1 MNKILL
7 FILIS
12 FFLVNCSLNKNSRL
26 WNEKEK
32 DLNENKNLTKIF
44 VEEKKESSEL
54 NPLIKL
60 DLSKNQQ
67 NNKTVDNL
75 NNFGSL
81 KYNGSLNKIANFKF
95 AKFNNFSQ
103 FDFEPLIL
111 KDGLIFFDKKGN
123 ILRFNDNQKIVWK
136 KNYYS
141 KTEKKLNP
149 KLLFSMKDKNLI
161 VADNIAK
168 IFSVNSTSGDL
179 IWSKK
184 SDYPFNSQIKIYKDR
199 FFVVDYKNI
208 LRCFYLKD
216 GSECWNVQTE
226 DSFTISNSK
235 YSLIIVSDLVIFNN
249 SVGDI
254 TAVDILSGLIKWQ
267 LPTQKSS
274 IINETY
280 NFNYSRL
287 VSDGNSIY
295 FSNNKNQFFSIDLN
309 TGTSNWINEVSSILT
324 PVLIGNYIFTVS
336 EDGYLFTIQKKQGNI
351 IRINDLYKNYDLK
364 KRKKLKPIGFLVGQN
379 NLYLTNSD
387 GSLIVVKLI
396 SGNILKIEKVSRD
409 LISKPY
415 IYNGELFI
423 VKNGSIVKYD

>member
-123 ILRFNDNQKIVWK
+123 ILRFNNNQKIVWK

-168 IFSVNSTSGDL
+168 IFLINSISGDL

-184 SDYPFNSQIKIYKDR
+184 SDYPFNSQIKIYKDK

-235 YSLIIVSDLVIFNN
+235 YSLIIVNDLVIFNN

-254 TAVDILSGLIKWQ
+254 TAVNILSGLIKWQ

>member
-1 MNKILL
+1 VNKILL

-95 AKFNNFSQ
+95 TKFNNFSQ

-123 ILRFNDNQKIVWK
+123 ILRFNDNQKIIWK

-149 KLLFSMKDKNLI
+149 KLLFSMKGKNLI

-168 IFSVNSTSGDL
+168 IFLVNSISGDL

-235 YSLIIVSDLVIFNN
+235 YSLIIVNDLVIFNN

-254 TAVDILSGLIKWQ
+254 TAVNILSGLIKWQ
-267 LPTQKSS
+267 LPTQKNS

-295 FSNNKNQFFSIDLN
+295 FSNNKNQFFSVDLN
-309 TGTSNWINEVSSILT
+309 TGTTNWINEVSSILT
-324 PVLIGNYIFTVS
+324 PVIIGNYIFTVS
-336 EDGYLFTIQKKQGNI
+336 EDGYLFTFQKKQGNI

-387 GSLIVVKLI
+387 GVLIVVKLI
-396 SGNILKIEKVSRD
+396 SGNILKIEKVSRG

>member
-123 ILRFNDNQKIVWK
+123 ILRFNDNQKIIWK

-168 IFSVNSTSGDL
+168 IFLINSISGDL

-235 YSLIIVSDLVIFNN
+235 YSLIIVNDLVIFNN
-249 SVGDI
+249 SIGDI
-254 TAVDILSGLIKWQ
+254 TAVDISSGLIKWQ

-295 FSNNKNQFFSIDLN
+295 FSNNKNQFFSVDLN
-309 TGTSNWINEVSSILT
+309 TGTTNWINEVSSILT

-336 EDGYLFTIQKKQGNI
+336 EDGYLFTFQKKQGNI

-387 GSLIVVKLI
+387 GALIVVKLI
-396 SGNILKIEKVSRD
+396 SGNILKIEKVSRG

>member
-1 MNKILL
+1 
-7 FILIS
+7 
-12 FFLVNCSLNKNSRL
+12 
-26 WNEKEK
+26 
-32 DLNENKNLTKIF
+32 
-44 VEEKKESSEL
+44 
-54 NPLIKL
+54 
-60 DLSKNQQ
+60 
-67 NNKTVDNL
+67 
-75 NNFGSL
+75 
-81 KYNGSLNKIANFKF
+81 
-95 AKFNNFSQ
+95 
-103 FDFEPLIL
+103 
-111 KDGLIFFDKKGN
+111 
-123 ILRFNDNQKIVWK
+123 
-136 KNYYS
+136 
-141 KTEKKLNP
+141 
-149 KLLFSMKDKNLI
+149 
-161 VADNIAK
+161 
-168 IFSVNSTSGDL
+168 
-179 IWSKK
+179 
-184 SDYPFNSQIKIYKDR
+184 
-199 FFVVDYKNI
+199 
-208 LRCFYLKD
+208 
-216 GSECWNVQTE
+216 
-226 DSFTISNSK
+226 
-235 YSLIIVSDLVIFNN
+235 
-249 SVGDI
+249 
-254 TAVDILSGLIKWQ
+254 LSGLIKWQ

-295 FSNNKNQFFSIDLN
+295 FSNNKNQFFSVDLN

-336 EDGYLFTIQKKQGNI
+336 EDGYLFTFQKKQGNI

>member
-1 MNKILL
+1 VNKILL

-103 FDFEPLIL
+103 FNFEPLIL

-123 ILRFNDNQKIVWK
+123 ILRFNDNQKIIWK

-149 KLLFSMKDKNLI
+149 KLLFSMKGKNLI

-168 IFSVNSTSGDL
+168 IFLVNSISGDL

-235 YSLIIVSDLVIFNN
+235 YSLIIVNDLVIFNN

-254 TAVDILSGLIKWQ
+254 TAVNILSGLIKWQ
-267 LPTQKSS
+267 LPTQKNS

-295 FSNNKNQFFSIDLN
+295 FSNNKNQFFSVDLN
-309 TGTSNWINEVSSILT
+309 TGTTNWISEVSSILT
-324 PVLIGNYIFTVS
+324 PVIIGNYIFTVS
-336 EDGYLFTIQKKQGNI
+336 EDGYLFTFQKKQGNI

-387 GSLIVVKLI
+387 GALIVVKLI
-396 SGNILKIEKVSRD
+396 SGNILKIEKVSRG

>member
-168 IFSVNSTSGDL
+168 IFLINSISGDL

-235 YSLIIVSDLVIFNN
+235 YSLIIVNDLVIFNN

-295 FSNNKNQFFSIDLN
+295 FSNNKNQFFSVDLN

-324 PVLIGNYIFTVS
+324 PVIIGNYIFTVS

>member
-67 NNKTVDNL
+67 NNKTVVNL

-81 KYNGSLNKIANFKF
+81 KYKGSLNKIANFKF

-123 ILRFNDNQKIVWK
+123 ILRFNDNQKIIWK

-149 KLLFSMKDKNLI
+149 KLLFSMKGKNLI

-168 IFSVNSTSGDL
+168 IFLINSISGDL

-199 FFVVDYKNI
+199 FFIVDYKNI

-216 GSECWNVQTE
+216 GSECWNVQTD

-235 YSLIIVSDLVIFNN
+235 YSLIIINGLVIFNN

-295 FSNNKNQFFSIDLN
+295 FSNNKNQFFSVDLN
-309 TGTSNWINEVSSILT
+309 TGTTNWINEVSSILT
-324 PVLIGNYIFTVS
+324 PVIIGNYIFSVS

-351 IRINDLYKNYDLK
+351 IKINDLYKNYDLK

-387 GSLIVVKLI
+387 GALIVVKLI

-409 LISKPY
+409 FISKPY
-415 IYNGELFI
+415 IYNGKLFI

>member
-1 MNKILL
+1 VNKILL

-168 IFSVNSTSGDL
+168 IFLINSISGDL

-235 YSLIIVSDLVIFNN
+235 YSLIIVNDLVIFNN

-254 TAVDILSGLIKWQ
+254 TAVNILSGLIKWQ

-295 FSNNKNQFFSIDLN
+295 FSNNKNQFFSVDLN

-324 PVLIGNYIFTVS
+324 PVIIDNYIFTVS

>member
-60 DLSKNQQ
+60 DLSTNQQ

-168 IFSVNSTSGDL
+168 IFLINSISGDL

-295 FSNNKNQFFSIDLN
+295 FSNNKNQFFSVDLN

-324 PVLIGNYIFTVS
+324 PVIIDNYIFTVS

-396 SGNILKIEKVSRD
+396 SGNILKIEKVSRG
-409 LISKPY
+409 LISKPS
-415 IYNGELFI
+415 IYNGKLFI

>member
-67 NNKTVDNL
+67 NNKTVDNF

-168 IFSVNSTSGDL
+168 IFLINSISGDL

-235 YSLIIVSDLVIFNN
+235 YSLIIVNDLVIFNN

-254 TAVDILSGLIKWQ
+254 TAVNILSGLIKWQ

-295 FSNNKNQFFSIDLN
+295 FSNNKNQFFSVDLN

-324 PVLIGNYIFTVS
+324 PVIIGNYIFTVS
-336 EDGYLFTIQKKQGNI
+336 EDGYLFTFQKKQGNI

-387 GSLIVVKLI
+387 GALIVVKLI
-396 SGNILKIEKVSRD
+396 SGNILKIEKVSRG

>member
-123 ILRFNDNQKIVWK
+123 ILKFNDNQKIIWK

-168 IFSVNSTSGDL
+168 IFLVNSISGDL

-235 YSLIIVSDLVIFNN
+235 YSLIIVNDLVIFNN

-254 TAVDILSGLIKWQ
+254 TAVNILSGLIKWQ

-295 FSNNKNQFFSIDLN
+295 FSNNKNQFFSVDLN
-309 TGTSNWINEVSSILT
+309 TGTTNWISEVSSILT
-324 PVLIGNYIFTVS
+324 PVIIGNYIFTVS
-336 EDGYLFTIQKKQGNI
+336 EDGYLFTFQKKQGNI

-387 GSLIVVKLI
+387 GALIVVKLI

>member
-111 KDGLIFFDKKGN
+111 KNGLIFFDKKGN
-123 ILRFNDNQKIVWK
+123 ILRFNDNQKIIWK

-168 IFSVNSTSGDL
+168 IFSINIVSGDL

-199 FFVVDYKNI
+199 FFVIDYKNI

-235 YSLIIVSDLVIFNN
+235 YSLIIVNDLVIFNN

-254 TAVDILSGLIKWQ
+254 TAVNILSGLIKWQ

-295 FSNNKNQFFSIDLN
+295 FSNNKNQFFSVDLN
-309 TGTSNWINEVSSILT
+309 TGTTNWISEVSSILT
-324 PVLIGNYIFTVS
+324 PVIIGNYIFTVS
-336 EDGYLFTIQKKQGNI
+336 EDGYLFTFQKKQGNI

-387 GSLIVVKLI
+387 GALIVVKLI
-396 SGNILKIEKVSRD
+396 SGNILKIEKVSRG

>member
-1 MNKILL
+1 VNKILL

-295 FSNNKNQFFSIDLN
+295 FSNNKNQFFSVDLN

-324 PVLIGNYIFTVS
+324 PVIIDNYIFTVS

>member
-123 ILRFNDNQKIVWK
+123 ILRFNDNQKIIWK

-149 KLLFSMKDKNLI
+149 KLLFSMKGKNLI

-168 IFSVNSTSGDL
+168 IFLVNSISGDL

-235 YSLIIVSDLVIFNN
+235 YSLIIVNDLVIFNN

-254 TAVDILSGLIKWQ
+254 TAVNILSGLIKWQ
-267 LPTQKSS
+267 LPTQKNS

-295 FSNNKNQFFSIDLN
+295 FSNNKNQFFSVDLN
-309 TGTSNWINEVSSILT
+309 TGTTNWINEVSSILT
-324 PVLIGNYIFTVS
+324 PVIIGNYIFTVS
-336 EDGYLFTIQKKQGNI
+336 EDGYLFTFQKKQGNI

-387 GSLIVVKLI
+387 GALIVVKLI
-396 SGNILKIEKVSRD
+396 SGNILKIEKVSRG

>member
-1 MNKILL
+1 VNKILL

-123 ILRFNDNQKIVWK
+123 ILKFNDNQKIIWK

-168 IFSVNSTSGDL
+168 IFLVNSISGDL

-184 SDYPFNSQIKIYKDR
+184 SDYSFNSQIKIYKDR

-235 YSLIIVSDLVIFNN
+235 YSLIIVNDLVIFNN
-249 SVGDI
+249 SIGDI
-254 TAVDILSGLIKWQ
+254 TAVDISSGLIKWQ

-295 FSNNKNQFFSIDLN
+295 FSNNKNQFFSVDLN
-309 TGTSNWINEVSSILT
+309 TGTTNWINEVSSILT
-324 PVLIGNYIFTVS
+324 PVIIGNYIFTVS
-336 EDGYLFTIQKKQGNI
+336 EDGYLFTFQKKQGNI

-387 GSLIVVKLI
+387 GALIVVKLI

>member
-1 MNKILL
+1 VNKILL

-123 ILRFNDNQKIVWK
+123 ILRFNDNQKIIWK

-149 KLLFSMKDKNLI
+149 KLLFSMKGKNLI

-168 IFSVNSTSGDL
+168 IFLVNSISGDL

-235 YSLIIVSDLVIFNN
+235 YSLIIVNDLVIFNN

-254 TAVDILSGLIKWQ
+254 TAVNILSGLIKWQ
-267 LPTQKSS
+267 LPTQKNS

-295 FSNNKNQFFSIDLN
+295 FSNNKNQFFSVDLN
-309 TGTSNWINEVSSILT
+309 TGTTNWINEVSSILT
-324 PVLIGNYIFTVS
+324 PVIIGNYIFTVS
-336 EDGYLFTIQKKQGNI
+336 EDGYLFTFQKKQGNI

-387 GSLIVVKLI
+387 GALIVVKLI
-396 SGNILKIEKVSRD
+396 SGNILKIEKVSRG

>member
-123 ILRFNDNQKIVWK
+123 ILKFNDNQKIIWK

-168 IFSVNSTSGDL
+168 IFLVNSISGDL

-235 YSLIIVSDLVIFNN
+235 YSLIIVNDLVIFNN

-254 TAVDILSGLIKWQ
+254 TAVNILSGLIKWQ

-295 FSNNKNQFFSIDLN
+295 FSNNKNQFFSVDLN
-309 TGTSNWINEVSSILT
+309 TGTTNWISEVSSILT
-324 PVLIGNYIFTVS
+324 PVIIGNYIFTVS
-336 EDGYLFTIQKKQGNI
+336 EDGYLFTFQKKQGNI

-364 KRKKLKPIGFLVGQN
+364 KRKKLKPIGFVVGQN

-387 GSLIVVKLI
+387 GALIVVKLI
-396 SGNILKIEKVSRD
+396 SGNILKIEKVSRG

>member
-161 VADNIAK
+161 VVDNIAK

-295 FSNNKNQFFSIDLN
+295 FSNNKNQFFSVDLN

-324 PVLIGNYIFTVS
+324 PVIIDNYIFTVS

>member
-168 IFSVNSTSGDL
+168 IFLINSISGDL

-235 YSLIIVSDLVIFNN
+235 YSLIIVNDLVIFNN

-254 TAVDILSGLIKWQ
+254 TAVNILSGLIKWQ

-295 FSNNKNQFFSIDLN
+295 FSNNKNQFFSVDLN

-324 PVLIGNYIFTVS
+324 PVIIGNYIFTVS

-387 GSLIVVKLI
+387 GALIVVKLI
-396 SGNILKIEKVSRD
+396 SGNILKIEKVSRG
-409 LISKPY
+409 LISKPS
-415 IYNGELFI
+415 IYNGKLFI

>member
-67 NNKTVDNL
+67 NNKIVDNL

-95 AKFNNFSQ
+95 AKFDNFNQ
-103 FDFEPLIL
+103 FGFEPLIL
-111 KDGLIFFDKKGN
+111 EDGLIFFDKKGN
-123 ILRFNDNQKIVWK
+123 ILRFNDNQKIIWK

-149 KLLFSMKDKNLI
+149 KLSFSMKDKNLI

-168 IFSVNSTSGDL
+168 IFLINSISGDL

-199 FFVVDYKNI
+199 FFVIDYKNI

-216 GSECWNVQTE
+216 GSECWNLKT
-226 DSFTISNSK
+226 DNSLTISNSK
-235 YSLIIVSDLVIFNN
+235 NSLILDSSLVIFNN

-254 TAVDILSGLIKWQ
+254 TAVDISNGQIVWQ
-267 LPTQKSS
+267 LPTQSS
-274 IINETY
+274 EIINETY
-280 NFNYSRL
+280 SFKNSQL
-287 VSDGNSIY
+287 VSDGNEIF
-295 FSNNKNQFFSIDLN
+295 FSNTKNEFFSIN
-309 TGTSNWINEVSSILT
+309 KKNGSVNWVNKVRSNLT
-324 PVLIGNYIFTVS
+324 PIIVENYIFTVS
-336 EDGYLFTIQKKQGNI
+336 NDGYFYVIDKNQGNI
-351 IRINDLYKNYDLK
+351 IRINDIYKDYKVK
-364 KRKKLKPIGFLVGQN
+364 KRKFVKPTGFTLSQDTLYVSNNNGKLSVIGLNTGEKIK
-379 NLYLTNSD
+379 D
-387 GSLIVVKLI
+387 IKI
-396 SGNILKIEKVSRD
+396 SRETL
-409 LISKPY
+409 SKPF
-415 IYNGELFI
+415 INKKDLFVI
-423 VKNGSIVKYD
+423 KNGAIIQYE

>member
-12 FFLVNCSLNKNSRL
+12 FFLGNCSLNKNSRL

-32 DLNENKNLTKIF
+32 VLNENKNLTKIF
-44 VEEKKESSEL
+44 VEEKKKFNEL
-54 NPLIKL
+54 NVLLKI
-60 DLSKNQQ
+60 DLPKNQQ
-67 NNKTVDNL
+67 NNKIIDNL

-81 KYNGSLNKIANFKF
+81 KYNGSLNKIANFNF
-95 AKFNNFSQ
+95 AKFDNFNQ
-103 FDFEPLIL
+103 FGFEPFIL
-111 KDGLIFFDKKGN
+111 DDGLIFFDKKGN
-123 ILRFNDNQKIVWK
+123 ILRFNDNQKIIWK

-149 KLLFSMKDKNLI
+149 KLSFSMKDKKLI
-161 VADNIAK
+161 VADNISK
-168 IFSVNSTSGDL
+168 IFSINLISGDL

-199 FFVVDYKNI
+199 FFVIDYKNI

-235 YSLIIVSDLVIFNN
+235 YSLIIVNNLVIFNN
-249 SVGDI
+249 SIGDI
-254 TAVDILSGLIKWQ
+254 TAVDASSGIIKWQ

-280 NFNYSRL
+280 NFNYSIL

-295 FSNNKNQFFSIDLN
+295 FSNNKNQFFSIDLS
-309 TGTSNWINEVSSILT
+309 TGTTNWINEVSSILT
-324 PVLIGNYIFTVS
+324 PVIISDYIFTVS
-336 EDGYLFTIQKKQGNI
+336 DDGYLITIQKKQGNI

-364 KRKKLKPIGFLVGQN
+364 KRKRLKPIGFSVGQN

-387 GSLIVVKLI
+387 GTLIVVKLI
-396 SGNILKIEKVSRD
+396 SGNILKIEKVSRGF
-409 LISKPY
+409 ISKPY
-415 IYNGELFI
+415 IYNGNLFI
-423 VKNGSIVKYD
+423 VKNGSITQYD

>member
-1 MNKILL
+1 VNKILL

-123 ILRFNDNQKIVWK
+123 ILKFNDNQKIIWK

-168 IFSVNSTSGDL
+168 IFLVNSISGDL

-235 YSLIIVSDLVIFNN
+235 YSLIIVNDLVIFNN

-254 TAVDILSGLIKWQ
+254 TAVNILSGLIKWQ

-295 FSNNKNQFFSIDLN
+295 FSNNKNQFFSVDLN
-309 TGTSNWINEVSSILT
+309 TGTTNWISEVSSILT
-324 PVLIGNYIFTVS
+324 PVIIGNYIFTVS
-336 EDGYLFTIQKKQGNI
+336 EDGYLFTFQKKQGNI

-387 GSLIVVKLI
+387 GALIVVKLI

>member
-123 ILRFNDNQKIVWK
+123 ILKFNDNQKIIWK

-168 IFSVNSTSGDL
+168 IFLVNSISGDL

-235 YSLIIVSDLVIFNN
+235 YSLIIVNDLVIFNN

-254 TAVDILSGLIKWQ
+254 TAVNILSGLIKWQ

-295 FSNNKNQFFSIDLN
+295 FSNNKNQFFSVDLN
-309 TGTSNWINEVSSILT
+309 TGTTNWISEVSSILT
-324 PVLIGNYIFTVS
+324 PVIISNYIFTVS
-336 EDGYLFTIQKKQGNI
+336 EDGYLFTFQKKQGNI

-387 GSLIVVKLI
+387 GALIVVKLI

>member
-136 KNYYS
+136 KNYYT

-168 IFSVNSTSGDL
+168 IFLINSISGDL

-235 YSLIIVSDLVIFNN
+235 YSLIIVNDLVIFNN

-254 TAVDILSGLIKWQ
+254 TAVNILSGLIKWQ

-295 FSNNKNQFFSIDLN
+295 FSNNKNQFFSVDLN
-309 TGTSNWINEVSSILT
+309 TGTTNWISEVSSILT
-324 PVLIGNYIFTVS
+324 PVIIGNYIFTVS
-336 EDGYLFTIQKKQGNI
+336 EDGYLFTFQKKQGNI

-387 GSLIVVKLI
+387 GALIVVKLI
-396 SGNILKIEKVSRD
+396 SGNILKIEKVSRG

>member
-1 MNKILL
+1 VNKILL

-123 ILRFNDNQKIVWK
+123 ILKFNDNQKIIWK

-168 IFSVNSTSGDL
+168 IFLVNSISGDL

-235 YSLIIVSDLVIFNN
+235 YSLIIVNDLVIFNN

-254 TAVDILSGLIKWQ
+254 TAVNILSGLIKWQ

-295 FSNNKNQFFSIDLN
+295 FSNNKNQFFSVDLN
-309 TGTSNWINEVSSILT
+309 TGTTNWISEVSSILT
-324 PVLIGNYIFTVS
+324 PVIIGNYIFTVS
-336 EDGYLFTIQKKQGNI
+336 EDGYLFTFQKKQGNI

-387 GSLIVVKLI
+387 GALIVVKLI
-396 SGNILKIEKVSRD
+396 SGNILKIEKVSRG

>member
-7 FILIS
+7 FIFIS
-12 FFLVNCSLNKNSRL
+12 FLLVNCSLNKNSKL

-32 DLNENKNLTKIF
+32 VLNENKNLTKIF
-44 VEEKKESSEL
+44 VDKKKKINEL
-54 NPLIKL
+54 NPLLKL
-60 DLSKNQQ
+60 DLSKNQKK
-67 NNKTVDNL
+67 NKTGDNF

-95 AKFNNFSQ
+95 AKFDNFNQ
-103 FDFEPLIL
+103 FGFEPLIL
-111 KDGLIFFDKKGN
+111 EDGLIFFDKKGN
-123 ILRFNDNQKIVWK
+123 ILRFNDNQKIIWK

-149 KLLFSMKDKNLI
+149 KLSFSMKDKNLI

-168 IFSVNSTSGDL
+168 IFLINSISGDL

-199 FFVVDYKNI
+199 FFVIDYKNI

-235 YSLIIVSDLVIFNN
+235 YSLIIANNLVIFNN
-249 SVGDI
+249 SIGDI
-254 TAVDILSGLIKWQ
+254 TAVDLLSGMIKWQ

-287 VSDGNSIY
+287 VSDGSSIY
-295 FSNNKNQFFSIDLN
+295 FSNNKNRFFSIDLS
-309 TGTSNWINEVSSILT
+309 TGTTNWTNEVNSILT
-324 PVLIGNYIFTVS
+324 PVIISDYIFTVS
-336 EDGYLFTIQKKQGNI
+336 KDGYLFTIQKKQGNI

-364 KRKKLKPIGFLVGQN
+364 KRKKLKPIGFSVGQN
-379 NLYLTNSD
+379 NLYLANSD
-387 GSLIVVKLI
+387 GTLIVVKLT
-396 SGNILKIEKVSRD
+396 SGNILKIEKVSRG

-415 IYNGELFI
+415 IHNGDLFI
-423 VKNGSIVKYD
+423 VKNGSITQYD

>member
-67 NNKTVDNL
+67 NNKIVDNL

-123 ILRFNDNQKIVWK
+123 ILRFNDNQKIIWK

-149 KLLFSMKDKNLI
+149 KLLFSMKGKNLI

-168 IFSVNSTSGDL
+168 IFLINSISGDL

-199 FFVVDYKNI
+199 FFIVDYKNI

-235 YSLIIVSDLVIFNN
+235 YSLIIVNDLVIFNN

-295 FSNNKNQFFSIDLN
+295 FSNNKNQFFSVDLN
-309 TGTSNWINEVSSILT
+309 TGTTNWISEVSSILT
-324 PVLIGNYIFTVS
+324 PVIIGNYIFTVS
-336 EDGYLFTIQKKQGNI
+336 EDGYLFTFQKKQGNI
-351 IRINDLYKNYDLK
+351 IRINNLYKNYDLK

-387 GSLIVVKLI
+387 GALIVVKLI
-396 SGNILKIEKVSRD
+396 SGNILKIEKVSRG

>member
-111 KDGLIFFDKKGN
+111 EDGLIFFDKKGN
-123 ILRFNDNQKIVWK
+123 ILRFSDNQKIIWK

-141 KTEKKLNP
+141 KAEKKLNP

-295 FSNNKNQFFSIDLN
+295 FSNNKNQFFSVDLN

-324 PVLIGNYIFTVS
+324 PVIIDNYIFTVS

>member
-141 KTEKKLNP
+141 KTEKKLSP

-168 IFSVNSTSGDL
+168 IFLINSISGDL

-235 YSLIIVSDLVIFNN
+235 YSLIIVNDLVIFNN
-249 SVGDI
+249 SIGDI

-295 FSNNKNQFFSIDLN
+295 FSNNKNQFFSVDLN

-324 PVLIGNYIFTVS
+324 PVIIDNYIFTVS

>member
-123 ILRFNDNQKIVWK
+123 ILRFNDNQKIIWK

-168 IFSVNSTSGDL
+168 IFLINSISGDL

-235 YSLIIVSDLVIFNN
+235 YSLIIVNDLVIFNN

-254 TAVDILSGLIKWQ
+254 TAVNILSGLIKWQ

-295 FSNNKNQFFSIDLN
+295 FSNNKNQFFSVDLN
-309 TGTSNWINEVSSILT
+309 TGTTNWISEVSSILT
-324 PVLIGNYIFTVS
+324 PVIIGNYIFTVS
-336 EDGYLFTIQKKQGNI
+336 EDGYLFTFQKKQGNI

-387 GSLIVVKLI
+387 GALIVVKLI

>member
-168 IFSVNSTSGDL
+168 IFLINSISGDL

-254 TAVDILSGLIKWQ
+254 TAVNILSGLIKWQ

-295 FSNNKNQFFSIDLN
+295 FSNNKNQFFSVDLN

-324 PVLIGNYIFTVS
+324 PVIIDNYIFTVS